1 MEVFTIE
8 IQAEEIAL
16 DKGIIAELAGVN
28 PENIP
33 EPYNSIILRELDQTV
48 NYNNIRGGFVIS
60 ENIHLLPDEGVF
72 KFNDLVFNAGSKI
85 VNYLAG
91 SEKLA
96 FFACTAGE
104 EVTLR
109 SRQLM
114 KTGYM
119 VEGYIVDSIGSLLV
133 EGAADIVMEKLKNEI
148 DPEGLNITNRYSPG
162 HCDWRLDQQKKLFSL
177 FPEEFCGIRLSESSL
192 MIPLK
197 SLSGVIGIGTEVN
210 LNGFLCDEC
219 DLMNCIYREVYT
231 LRRSRYSS
239 NK

>member
-8 IQAEEIAL
+8 IRADDIPL
-16 DKGIIAELAGVN
+16 DKGVIAELAGVN
-28 PENIP
+28 PETIP
-33 EPYNSIILRELDQTV
+33 EPYNSIIQRELDQTV
-48 NYNNIRGGFVIS
+48 NYNNIRGGYVIS
-60 ENIHLLPDEGVF
+60 ENISLHPDEGIF
-72 KFNDLVFNAGSKI
+72 KFNDLVFTAGSKI

-109 SRQLM
+109 SRHLM

-148 DPEGLNITNRYSPG
+148 GLQGLNITNRYSPG
-162 HCDWRLDQQKKLFSL
+162 HCDWRLDQQRKLFSL

-197 SLSGVIGIGTEVN
+197 SLSGVIGIGANVN
-210 LNGFLCDEC
+210 FRGFLCEEC
-219 DLMNCIYREVYT
+219 DLMNCIYRDIYI
-231 LRRSRYSS
+231 LRGSS
-239 NK
+239 YPSK